1 MVMLGINV
9 EKSNENIVIKYQ
21 LAKVEIPISNIIEVT
36 LDDTYAGTDEGAI
49 RIGPPYGTTDRVL
62 IKTKTNNYIL
72 FTTNYTFIMN
82 KINSAIAGN

>member
-21 LAKVEIPISNIIEVT
+21 LAKVEIPISDIIEVT
-36 LDDTYAGTDEGAI
+36 LDDTYAGTDMKAI
-49 RIGPPYGTTDRVL
+49 RIGSPYGTTDRVL
-62 IKTKTNNYIL
+62 IKTKTNHYIL
-72 FTTNYTFIMN
+72 FTANYTFIIN